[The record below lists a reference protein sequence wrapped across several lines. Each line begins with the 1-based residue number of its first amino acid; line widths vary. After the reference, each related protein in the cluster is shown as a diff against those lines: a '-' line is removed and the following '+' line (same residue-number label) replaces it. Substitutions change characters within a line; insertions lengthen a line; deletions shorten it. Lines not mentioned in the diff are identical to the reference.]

1 MVSSEDGPSA
11 DGGRLGEVMLQPGSW
26 IAGYRVERA
35 LGSGGMGAVYLAKHP
50 ELPRSDAIKVLG
62 EQVGA
67 DEQFRKR
74 FLREAE
80 VAAGLDHPNIVTIY
94 NRGRND
100 GMLWIAMQYVPGTDC
115 AQELHRAQE
124 KAGSD
129 VGLPSERVVRIAGEI
144 AKGLDYA
151 HRKGLLHRDIK
162 PANILLSEVDG
173 DEYGDG
179 IERRYSLNDDE
190 QRVLLTDFGVAKAA
204 NETESLTV
212 VGTVLATLSYAS
224 PEQLKG
230 QPVDPRTDQYSLA
243 ATVFHLIAGRVPFR
257 GDSTADAISGHL
269 SKPVPKL
276 SELVPSVPPAVDSV
290 IAKAM
295 AKEPD
300 DRFAN
305 CRQFTDAL
313 QSALRQA
320 SGPGGYPAQT
330 ARRPST
336 STPPP
341 MPVARPDP
349 GTPPT
354 HQRFAPT
361 PPPQHFVSQQYGQG
375 FPHTPAAA
383 ATERTAPEH
392 RGQGTSGHNTGAPS
406 SSNAVMIALLV
417 GLVVVAIAILIAI
430 LIVA

>member
-1 MVSSEDGPSA
+1 
-11 DGGRLGEVMLQPGSW
+11 MLQPGSW

-35 LGSGGMGAVYLAKHP
+35 LGTGGMGAVYLAKHP

-62 EQVGA
+62 EQVGE

-100 GMLWIAMQYVPGTDC
+100 GMLWISMQYVAGTDC

-124 KAGSD
+124 TSGSK
-129 VGLPSERVVRIAGEI
+129 VGLPPERVVRIASEI
-144 AKGLDYA
+144 ARGLDYA
-151 HRKGLLHRDIK
+151 HRKQLLHRDIK
-162 PANILLSEVDG
+162 PANILLSAVDG
-173 DEYGDG
+173 SIDPGL
-179 IERRYSLNDDE
+179 SDE
-190 QRVLLTDFGVAKAA
+190 QRVLLTDFGVAKTA

-230 QPVDPRTDQYSLA
+230 RPVDPRTDQYSLA
-243 ATVFHLIAGRVPFR
+243 ATTFHLIAGKAPFR
-257 GDSTADAISGHL
+257 GDSTADVITGHL
-269 SKPVPKL
+269 SKPVPRL

-295 AKEPD
+295 AKEAD

-313 QSALRQA
+313 QSALRQGVGQPSYSQVPAPRAPSNPGNPVA
-320 SGPGGYPAQT
+320 SRPAGPPAGAQRF
-330 ARRPST
+330 A
-336 STPPP
+336 TPPP
-341 MPVARPDP
+341 GPAMPRQNNPNQ
-349 GTPPT
+349 G
-354 HQRFAPT
+354 HQF
-361 PPPQHFVSQQYGQG
+361 SQNPQYGRGAQQPNPQQQG
-375 FPHTPAAA
+375 SA
-383 ATERTAPEH
+383 H
-392 RGQGTSGHNTGAPS
+392 RGGAQSG
-406 SSNAVMIALLV
+406 SNAVMIALFV
-417 GLVVVAIAILIAI
+417 GLVVIAIAILVAI
-430 LIVA
+430 VLVA

>member
-1 MVSSEDGPSA
+1 
-11 DGGRLGEVMLQPGSW
+11 MLQPGSW

-62 EQVGA
+62 EQVGS

-100 GMLWIAMQYVPGTDC
+100 GMLWISMQYVPGTDC

-124 KAGSD
+124 KAGSN
-129 VGLPSERVVRIAGEI
+129 VGLAPERVVRIAGEI

-162 PANILLSEVDG
+162 PANILLSDVD
-173 DEYGDG
+173 DSDYGDG
-179 IERRYSLNDDE
+179 IDHRYSIQDDE
-190 QRVLLTDFGVAKAA
+190 QRVLLTDFGVAKTA

-257 GDSTADAISGHL
+257 GESTADAISGHL

-276 SELVPSVPPAVDSV
+276 SELVPTVPPAVDSV

-295 AKEPD
+295 AKEAD

-313 QSALRQA
+313 QSALRQGGGPA
-320 SGPGGYPAQT
+320 SYPPPAAARQPG
-330 ARRPST
+330 T

-341 MPVARPDP
+341 MHTGRPA
-349 GTPPT
+349 TPST
-354 HQRFAPT
+354 HQRYQPPAQHLVSEPYGSGTQNAPT
-361 PPPQHFVSQQYGQG
+361 HATPNRPPQNYTGRATTGQPTG
-375 FPHTPAAA
+375 PQTP
-383 ATERTAPEH
+383 
-392 RGQGTSGHNTGAPS
+392 GSGTSSG
-406 SSNAVMIALLV
+406 SNAVMIALLV
-417 GLVVVAIAILIAI
+417 GLIVVAIAILIAI
-430 LIVA
+430 LLVA

>member
-1 MVSSEDGPSA
+1 
-11 DGGRLGEVMLQPGSW
+11 MLQPGSW

-62 EQVGA
+62 EQVGE

-100 GMLWIAMQYVPGTDC
+100 GMLWISMQYVAGTDC
-115 AQELHRAQE
+115 AQELHRMQE
-124 KAGSD
+124 KAGSQ
-129 VGLPSERVVRIAGEI
+129 VGLPPERVVRIASEI
-144 AKGLDYA
+144 ARGLDYA
-151 HRKGLLHRDIK
+151 HRKQLLHRDIK

-173 DEYGDG
+173 
-179 IERRYSLNDDE
+179 SLDPSLADE

-230 QPVDPRTDQYSLA
+230 QQVDARTDQYSLA
-243 ATVFHLIAGRVPFR
+243 ATTFHLIAGRVPFK
-257 GDSTADAISGHL
+257 GDSTADVITGHL

-276 SELVPSVPPAVDSV
+276 SELVPAVPPAVDSV

-295 AKEPD
+295 AKEAD

-313 QSALRQA
+313 QSAFRQNA
-320 SGPGGYPAQT
+320 GQAATRYA
-330 ARRPST
+330 
-336 STPPP
+336 TPPP
-341 MPVARPDP
+341 VQAAGRSNTPVP
-349 GTPPT
+349 GSRYG
-354 HQRFAPT
+354 QS
-361 PPPQHFVSQQYGQG
+361 PQHGRSPQYGQSSQYG
-375 FPHTPAAA
+375 PSAQY
-383 ATERTAPEH
+383 
-392 RGQGTSGHNTGAPS
+392 GQASRHAQAPS
-406 SSNAVMIALLV
+406 QQSGPQQSSAQQSSAQQHPLHQSAPRQGPHGGVNGADGSGKGSQSGSNAVMIALFV
-417 GLVVVAIAILIAI
+417 GLVVIAIAILVAI
-430 LIVA
+430 LLVA